1 MSRSF
6 NSQQQINNTFAT
18 VKTNLYASDYIA
30 NKKAKA
36 IFCNATATSLPTK
49 SSISVSN
56 NKQINSQENLKLFN
70 NASILKQQDS
80 SYCTLYPFNTANLN
94 INLYTTTDLSNVHV
108 LQFVPSGAD
117 PTTIDS
123 TGVFYPLYEFYT
135 LDPCGSLFGNTEC
148 YKRNFLNYWVP
159 NNPTNCP
166 QIILSDIATTTDYLN
181 WELKDNVV
189 ILACQTLIIPSGNTL
204 VVTSLFTITNN
215 GTITNDGTITNNG
228 TLYNYNSGTI
238 NNNGTIDNVG
248 ILYNYN
254 SGTITNNGTFS
265 SPSNL
270 YNADGNSTCGSGII
284 TGIVGY
290 STGCP
295 P

>member
-1 MSRSF
+1 MAMSRSF

-94 INLYTTTDLSNVHV
+94 INLYTTTDLSNVQV
-108 LQFVPSGAD
+108 LQFVPTGAD

-123 TGVFYPLYEFYT
+123 TGIYYPLYEFYT

-166 QIILSDIATTTDYLN
+166 EITLSDIATTTNYLN
-181 WELKDNVV
+181 WTLKDNVV
-189 ILACQTLIIPSGNTL
+189 ILECQTLTIPSGNTL
-204 VVTSLFTITNN
+204 VNSLF
-215 GTITNDGTITNNG
+215 TITNDGTITNNG
-228 TLYNYNSGTI
+228 TLYNYTSGTITNNGTI
-238 NNNGTIDNVG
+238 NNVGT
-248 ILYNYN
+248 LYNYT
-254 SGTITNNGTFS
+254 SGTITNNGTFNN
-265 SPSNL
+265 PTNL
-270 YNADGNSTCGSGII
+270 YNADGTSTCGSGTISGI
-284 TGIVGY
+284 TGYLV
-290 STGCP
+290 GCP